1 MKKQLSGM
9 TEIGVSRRSAL
20 GAMGLGLA
28 GLGLAGAGTGVRR
41 ATLAQPVR
49 GVGADDVA
57 DPGAMQGAGFYRTRV
72 GEAEVFVVSDG
83 SFSLGDPSQILA
95 VNATPEEID
104 VALKD
109 AFLARDEVTGQVNT
123 LLIRTREAVVL
134 VDTGTGGAFGASNGK
149 MTGNLAR
156 IGVTPAD
163 VDAVVLTHAHGDH
176 HGGLLAGP
184 TAAAFTKARFFVS
197 KVEQEFWRG
206 PTPDFARS
214 VLPKPSQD
222 QMIQG
227 ANRALD
233 AIKDRTDLIA
243 DNDQIAPGIH
253 AVLLGGH
260 TPGHLGIRVSSGNQ
274 ELLYVSDLI
283 HHVAFGMR
291 NPEWHVAFDVDPT
304 EGSRVRRAML
314 ERLASDGAQISGAHL
329 PFPAVGHVAR
339 EGRAFR
345 FAPVYWSW

>member
-1 MKKQLSGM
+1 MQTRVNGM
-9 TEIGVSRRSAL
+9 AEIGVSRRSAL

-28 GLGLAGAGTGVRR
+28 GLGMAGAGSRR
-41 ATLAQPVR
+41 ATLAQPAA
-49 GVGADDVA
+49 GMGAGDAV
-57 DPGAMQGAGFYRTRV
+57 DPGAMQGAGFYRAVV

-83 SFSLGDPSQILA
+83 SFGLGDPSQILA

-104 VALKD
+104 AALKD
-109 AFLARDEVTGQVNT
+109 AFLARDGVTGQVNT
-123 LLIRTREAVVL
+123 LLVRTREAVVL

-149 MTGNLAR
+149 MTRNLAR

-197 KVEQEFWRG
+197 KIEHEFWRG
-206 PTPDFARS
+206 PTPDFGRS
-214 VLPKPSQD
+214 VLPKETIGQFVT
-222 QMIQG
+222 G

-243 DNDQIAPGIH
+243 DNDQIATGIH

-314 ERLASDGAQISGAHL
+314 ERLASDGALISGAHL

-339 EGRAFR
+339 EGKAFR